1 MHQPHGEVGG
11 EAVDIEIHARE
22 ILRQRH
28 LVDEI
33 LARHTGQPLEKIS
46 RDTERDFILNAGQAK
61 DYGVIDEVISSRTLA
76 HLSEFWASEGQG
88 ADGQGDS

>member
-1 MHQPHGEVGG
+1 
-11 EAVDIEIHARE
+11 VDIEIHARE

-46 RDTERDFILNAGQAK
+46 RDTDRHFILTAGQAK
-61 DYGVIDEVISSRTLA
+61 D
-76 HLSEFWASEGQG
+76 
-88 ADGQGDS
+88 